1 MSPSFNSDDAIDAI
15 NHPKTDAHNQLTCGT
30 ALTPEAFVQ
39 HIKSLGCYDFPLPS
53 DVDPDGLGLIALGGD
68 LAAETIVSAY
78 AQGLFPWFNE
88 QEPIAWWCPD
98 PRCVIRPSEYEPS
111 KSLRKQANRERWQLT
126 LNQAFDEVIH
136 ACSLPRSDGVNDGLN
151 ESQPEG
157 GHTWIHHDMIEAYNQ
172 LHADG
177 FAHSIE
183 VWNEHNELIGGLYG
197 LKIGGIYFGESMF
210 HTASNASKLAFW
222 GLMRLCEQSNVA
234 LVDCQLPNDHLMSLG
249 AVTLGRHDFLTQL
262 EQLIAQ
268 SSINWR
274 LDSHKP
280 IAVAQL
286 GKPSPWQ
293 VVD

>member
-1 MSPSFNSDDAIDAI
+1 MSNSSKNDDCIDIDTNA
-15 NHPKTDAHNQLTCGT
+15 AHITSET
-30 ALTPEAFVQ
+30 FVR
-39 HIKSLGCYDFPLPS
+39 HIKSLGRYDFPDPAI
-53 DVDPDGLGLIALGGD
+53 VDPDGIGIVAVGGD
-68 LAAETIVSAY
+68 LAPETLISAY

-88 QEPIAWWCPD
+88 DEPIAWWCPE
-98 PRCVIRPSEYEPS
+98 PRCVIRPTEYQPS

-126 LNQAFDEVIH
+126 LNHAFNEVIH
-136 ACSLPRSDGVNDGLN
+136 ACSLPRSNGVND
-151 ESQPEG
+151 SQPEG
-157 GHTWIHHDMIEAYNQ
+157 EHTWIHNEMIEAYTE

-183 VWNEHNELIGGLYG
+183 VWNERKELIGGLYG

-234 LVDCQLPNDHLMSLG
+234 LVDCQLPNDHLMTLG